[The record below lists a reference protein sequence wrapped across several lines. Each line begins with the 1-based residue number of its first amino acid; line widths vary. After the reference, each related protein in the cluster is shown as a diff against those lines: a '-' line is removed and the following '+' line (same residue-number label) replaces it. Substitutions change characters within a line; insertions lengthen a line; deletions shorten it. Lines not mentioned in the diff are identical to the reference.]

1 MSSVNPVI
9 NVNNADYSGRAG
21 SVARTSAD
29 TGADFSQALADAV
42 QDEVTRMG
50 AIAGGGYSGGSY
62 TGGMYGMPGDF
73 MMPQTQGIEQMIL
86 SAAASGETTDAQIAL
101 FMLCMMMQGDQSGDF
116 SMIMQLMATMLTQ
129 LQGDT
134 EKLRSNVMQS
144 DYDPYVLDQ
153 IDREVF
159 NVLRQDGRQIGQVH
173 LPLEV
178 WKPATPVITSSEGA
192 RNPALYRSVIDQFSV
207 ETAERYKPFRDG
219 YTYCNIFMWDVTSA
233 MGAEIPHYT
242 NPQTGEPMY
251 YPDIK
256 GATQM
261 GAIATDEWLKKYGP
275 EYGWRQVD
283 AETAQRY
290 ANSGRP
296 AVTTAGSLGH
306 VQIVCPSQDGDFDQI
321 RGVTIAQAGRIV
333 TNYTHLSGTYSTNGQ
348 QSVSYFVHE

>member
-1 MSSVNPVI
+1 MSI
-9 NVNNADYSGRAG
+9 NTVTNVRPTDYTERAEITG
-21 SVARTSAD
+21 KNT
-29 TGADFSQALADAV
+29 TGNGADFSQALADAMRE
-42 QDEVTRMG
+42 EVTRMG
-50 AIAGGGYSGGSY
+50 ALAGGGYTGGGY
-62 TGGMYGMPGDF
+62 TGGNYAGMPADYMQF
-73 MMPQTQGIEQMIL
+73 QTQGIEQMII
-86 SAAASGETTDAQIAL
+86 SAAASGEATDAQIAL

-116 SMIMQLMATMLTQ
+116 SMIMQLMSTMLTQ
-129 LQGDT
+129 IQGDT
-134 EKLRSNVMQS
+134 GKLRGEVMRS
-144 DYDPYVLDQ
+144 DYDPYILDQ
-153 IDREVF
+153 IDREIF
-159 NVLRQDGRQIGQVH
+159 NVRLPDGTLTGRVT

-178 WKPATPVITSSEGA
+178 WKPASPAITSSEGA

-219 YTYCNIFMWDVTSA
+219 YTYCNIFMWDVTRA

-242 NPQTGEPMY
+242 DPETGEPMY

-256 GATQM
+256 GANQM

-290 ANSGRP
+290 ANEGKP

-306 VQIVCPSQDGDFDQI
+306 VQIVCPSQDGGFDPV

-333 TNYTHLSGTYSTNGQ
+333 TNYSYLSSTYSANGQ
-348 QSVSYFVHE
+348 KSVSYFVHD

>member
-1 MSSVNPVI
+1 MSNINAVTGTNPT
-9 NVNNADYSGRAG
+9 DYAGRAG
-21 SVARTSAD
+21 TPAANTPV
-29 TGADFSQALADAV
+29 TGASFSEALADALK
-42 QDEVTRMG
+42 EEMTMMTVTTG
-50 AIAGGGYSGGSY
+50 AGLA
-62 TGGMYGMPGDF
+62 GMPGEYAP
-73 MMPQTQGIEQMIL
+73 MQSQGLEQMIL
-86 SAAASGETTDAQIAL
+86 AAAASGETSDAQIAL
-101 FMLCMMMQGDQSGDF
+101 FMLCMMMQGDQGGDF
-116 SMIMQLMATMLTQ
+116 SMLMQMMSTMLTQ
-129 LQGDT
+129 IQGDT
-134 EKLRSNVMQS
+134 EKLRSDVMRS
-144 DYDPYVLDQ
+144 DYDPYILDQ
-153 IDREVF
+153 IDRDVF
-159 NVLRQDGRQIGQVH
+159 NVLRPDGRLDGQVI

-178 WKPATPVITSSEGA
+178 WKPTTPVITSSEGDRSA
-192 RNPALYRSVIDQFSV
+192 SLYRAVIDQFSV
-207 ETAERYKPFRDG
+207 ETAERYRPFRDG

-256 GATQM
+256 GANQM

-290 ANSGRP
+290 ANEGKP

-306 VQIVCPSQDGDFDQI
+306 VQIVCPSRDGDFDPV

-348 QSVSYFVHE
+348 QSVSYFVHD